1 MKWEL
6 PILIV
11 AAVVCFLLIRLMNRS
26 KDDESR
32 AAKLMKKYATLTPE
46 NLSAAPDEELVE
58 AVVCNVLAQAEDSFR
73 PNPVKILA
81 GLPQPFTVVYSVWA
95 VCKQLSRGD
104 YHALTRTATRE
115 MVQPAIDGLPVIGAT
130 ATAAALSALRE
141 IYENK
146 EDTAAAET
154 AFHKAVETEC
164 PLSLCVAY
172 IRDHIPQLTGTEE
185 EETPAAL
192 TEETADEG

>member
-1 MKWEL
+1 M
-6 PILIV
+6 
-11 AAVVCFLLIRLMNRS
+11 
-26 KDDESR
+26 
-32 AAKLMKKYATLTPE
+32 
-46 NLSAAPDEELVE
+46 
-58 AVVCNVLAQAEDSFR
+58 CNVLAQAEDSFR

-104 YHALTRTATRE
+104 YRALTRTATRE
-115 MVQPAIDGLPVIGAT
+115 MVQPAIDGLPVIGA
-130 ATAAALSALRE
+130 AETAAALSALRE
-141 IYENK
+141 AYENK

-172 IRDHIPQLTGTEE
+172 IRDHIPQLTGTDE

-192 TEETADEG
+192 PQETADEG